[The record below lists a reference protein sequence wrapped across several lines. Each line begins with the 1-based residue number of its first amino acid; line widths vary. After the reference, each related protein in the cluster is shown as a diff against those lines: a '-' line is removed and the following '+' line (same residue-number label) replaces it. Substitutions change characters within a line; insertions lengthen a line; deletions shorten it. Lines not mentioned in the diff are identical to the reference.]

1 MKRGKR
7 YETLIQD
14 LGLLLFLISVFFSA
28 LILYIGGLDLIAE
41 NMVMIFFI
49 ILATVLVTFSFE
61 MAAFV
66 VVGTQITGYTAYK
79 LFSLYNYGAVIN
91 LSSYAWLILPI
102 AVVGSMRIFCSG
114 RNKLEQENNL
124 LKQQIEEQVMIDPLT
139 GLYNLRSFYYDI
151 DKQIR
156 YTRRN
161 KLPLTL
167 MIVQLKYSL
176 ELKKILSRTNYD
188 KLLQRFAEIV
198 GDAIRVE
205 DSQYSIDKEGGLA
218 ILLTCDEKGGELV
231 KNRIRSMLNEK
242 GAFDR
247 ITDTSIKVDV
257 KIAYVQYSEE
267 MGNDAIYFKNCVE
280 KELQYDV

>member
-1 MKRGKR
+1 MKSGKR

-28 LILYIGGLDLIAE
+28 LILYIGGFDLIAE

-66 VVGTQITGYTAYK
+66 VAGTQITGYTAYK
-79 LFSLYNYGAVIN
+79 LFSLYNYGAVIS
-91 LSSYAWLILPI
+91 LSAYAWLILPI
-102 AVVGSMRIFCSG
+102 AVAGSMKIFCSG

-151 DKQIR
+151 DRQIR

-205 DSQYSIDKEGGLA
+205 DSQYSIDKEGSLA